1 MVGRCHGNR
10 RRKILAW
17 GELEGWPGRRRTG
30 GGELFRGGEAAAD
43 RRWGVV
49 SGRRGGAGAG
59 GLAGGGWRLRGVQ
72 VEDELQ
78 ALPKLHVKC
87 LSATI
92 AFSFDS
98 NIQIP
103 Q

>member
-1 MVGRCHGNR
+1 MVGERGAKR
-10 RRKILAW
+10 ASR
-17 GELEGWPGRRRTG
+17 GG
-30 GGELFRGGEAAAD
+30 GGELFRGG
-43 RRWGVV
+43 G
-49 SGRRGGAGAG
+49 S
-59 GLAGGGWRLRGVQ
+59 AGGGWRLRGVQ

-98 NIQIP
+98 SIQIP

>member
-1 MVGRCHGNR
+1 MVVGRWHGDR
-10 RRKILAW
+10 WRKSSAR
-17 GELEGWPGRRRTG
+17 GGLEGWPGQWWR
-30 GGELFRGGEAAAD
+30 
-43 RRWGVV
+43 VV
-49 SGRRGGAGAG
+49 LERRGGDGAG
-59 GLAGGGWRLRGVQ
+59 GSAGGGWRLRGVQ

-78 ALPKLHVKC
+78 ALPKLHVNC

-98 NIQIP
+98 SIQIP

>member
-1 MVGRCHGNR
+1 MV
-10 RRKILAW
+10 
-17 GELEGWPGRRRTG
+17 TG
-30 GGELFRGGEAAAD
+30 GGRAVVWGSLEKKLGTGGPRGMVGATV
-43 RRWGVV
+43 GSVF
-49 SGRRGGAGAG
+49 GAGGVAHRQPWAAG
-59 GLAGGGWRLRGVQ
+59 GCGLAGGGWRLRVVQ

-98 NIQIP
+98 SIQIP

>member
-1 MVGRCHGNR
+1 M
-10 RRKILAW
+10 
-17 GELEGWPGRRRTG
+17 
-30 GGELFRGGEAAAD
+30 FRGGEAALGPAV
-43 RRWGVV
+43 RPVV
-49 SGRRGGAGAG
+49 VGGS
-59 GLAGGGWRLRGVQ
+59 GVQ

-78 ALPKLHVKC
+78 ALPELHVKC

-92 AFSFDS
+92 AFSFDN

>member
-1 MVGRCHGNR
+1 MGAVV
-10 RRKILAW
+10 A
-17 GELEGWPGRRRTG
+17 G
-30 GGELFRGGEAAAD
+30 GGAVAD
-43 RRWGVV
+43 RWWGVV
-49 SGRRGGAGAG
+49 SGRQAGAGAG
-59 GLAGGGWRLRGVQ
+59 GSAGGGWRLRGVQ

-87 LSATI
+87 LSTTI

-98 NIQIP
+98 SIQIP

>member
-1 MVGRCHGNR
+1 M
-10 RRKILAW
+10 AW
-17 GELEGWPGRRRTG
+17 RSSEKKLGMG
-30 GGELFRGGEAAAD
+30 GPRGMAGAAVD

-49 SGRRGGAGAG
+49 LGRRGCAGNG
-59 GLAGGGWRLRGVQ
+59 GSTGGGWRLRRVQ

-78 ALPKLHVKC
+78 ALPKLHFKC

-92 AFSFDS
+92 AFSFDG

>member
-1 MVGRCHGNR
+1 MGSCFEAAR
-10 RRKILAW
+10 RRW
-17 GELEGWPGRRRTG
+17 TG
-30 GGELFRGGEAAAD
+30 SGELFRGGEAALGPAV
-43 RRWGVV
+43 RPVV
-49 SGRRGGAGAG
+49 AG
-59 GLAGGGWRLRGVQ
+59 GSGGVQ

-98 NIQIP
+98 SIQIP

>member
-1 MVGRCHGNR
+1 M
-10 RRKILAW
+10 
-17 GELEGWPGRRRTG
+17 
-30 GGELFRGGEAAAD
+30 FRGDEAA
-43 RRWGVV
+43 
-49 SGRRGGAGAG
+49 RGS
-59 GLAGGGWRLRGVQ
+59 AGGGWRLRGGQ

-78 ALPKLHVKC
+78 ALPKLSHVKC

>member
-1 MVGRCHGNR
+1 MFQ
-10 RRKILAW
+10 
-17 GELEGWPGRRRTG
+17 G
-30 GGELFRGGEAAAD
+30 GDAALGPTV
-43 RRWGVV
+43 RPVV
-49 SGRRGGAGAG
+49 AG
-59 GLAGGGWRLRGVQ
+59 GSGGVQ

-103 Q
+103 

>member
-1 MVGRCHGNR
+1 M
-10 RRKILAW
+10 
-17 GELEGWPGRRRTG
+17 
-30 GGELFRGGEAAAD
+30 FRGREAALGTAV
-43 RRWGVV
+43 RPVV
-49 SGRRGGAGAG
+49 AG
-59 GLAGGGWRLRGVQ
+59 GSGGVQ

>member
-1 MVGRCHGNR
+1 VVAGGGGAV
-10 RRKILAW
+10 AW
-17 GELEGWPGRRRTG
+17 GSPEKKLGMGGLQGWPGRRRTG
-30 GGELFRGGEAAAD
+30 GGELFRGSEAALGPAV
-43 RRWGVV
+43 RPVV
-49 SGRRGGAGAG
+49 AG
-59 GLAGGGWRLRGVQ
+59 GSGGVQ

>member
-1 MVGRCHGNR
+1 MVINE
-10 RRKILAW
+10 W
-17 GELEGWPGRRRTG
+17 
-30 GGELFRGGEAAAD
+30 FRGGRAG
-43 RRWGVV
+43 R
-49 SGRRGGAGAG
+49 GRRGLAVRPVVAG
-59 GLAGGGWRLRGVQ
+59 GSGGVQ

-92 AFSFDS
+92 AFNFDS
-98 NIQIP
+98 NIEIP

>member
-1 MVGRCHGNR
+1 MAGAAGR
-10 RRKILAW
+10 W
-17 GELEGWPGRRRTG
+17 RTG
-30 GGELFRGGEAAAD
+30 GGELFRGGEVA
-43 RRWGVV
+43 
-49 SGRRGGAGAG
+49 RGS
-59 GLAGGGWRLRGVQ
+59 AGGGWRLRGVQ

-92 AFSFDS
+92 AYSFDS

>member
-1 MVGRCHGNR
+1 MKTDTLVIGSGIVGLVAAIR
-10 RRKILAW
+10 LA
-17 GELEGWPGRRRTG
+17 GAGAAG
-30 GGELFRGGEAAAD
+30 GGGVFWGG
-43 RRWGVV
+43 
-49 SGRRGGAGAG
+49 RGGARADGS
-59 GLAGGGWRLRGVQ
+59 AGGGWRLRGVQ

-92 AFSFDS
+92 KFRFDS
-98 NIQIP
+98 SIQIP

>member
-1 MVGRCHGNR
+1 MLGPAVR
-10 RRKILAW
+10 
-17 GELEGWPGRRRTG
+17 P
-30 GGELFRGGEAAAD
+30 
-43 RRWGVV
+43 VV
-49 SGRRGGAGAG
+49 ACGSGR
-59 GLAGGGWRLRGVQ
+59 VQ

-98 NIQIP
+98 CIQIP
-103 Q
+103 QEISVLTVKFRVNNFYLICCSQVFFGVVNFTSIAFW

>member
-1 MVGRCHGNR
+1 MGAG
-10 RRKILAW
+10 
-17 GELEGWPGRRRTG
+17 GLEGLPGRRRTG
-30 GGELFRGGEAAAD
+30 GGELFRGGEAE
-43 RRWGVV
+43 WG
-49 SGRRGGAGAG
+49 S
-59 GLAGGGWRLRGVQ
+59 AGGGWRLRGVQ

-98 NIQIP
+98 SIQIP

>member
-1 MVGRCHGNR
+1 MGAVVVSGGGALAGRWCGDR
-10 RRKILAW
+10 RRKSSARGGLQ
-17 GELEGWPGRRRTG
+17 GWLGRRRTG
-30 GGELFRGGEAAAD
+30 GGELFRGGEAA
-43 RRWGVV
+43 
-49 SGRRGGAGAG
+49 RGS
-59 GLAGGGWRLRGVQ
+59 AGGGWRLRGVQ

-98 NIQIP
+98 SIQIP

>member
-1 MVGRCHGNR
+1 M
-10 RRKILAW
+10 
-17 GELEGWPGRRRTG
+17 
-30 GGELFRGGEAAAD
+30 FRGGEAAGD
-43 RRWGVV
+43 
-49 SGRRGGAGAG
+49 GGS
-59 GLAGGGWRLRGVQ
+59 AGGGWRLRGVQ

-98 NIQIP
+98 SIEIP